1 MGKKLVKLFEFIED
15 EKGNHGEGGGGQAN
29 QDHPGIGPGH
39 PRPPE
44 NVEALTRAAVQGTG
58 KKPPA
63 E

>member
-1 MGKKLVKLFEFIED
+1 MGKVEAAKLTRIT
-15 EKGNHGEGGGGQAN
+15 QASALGTP
-29 QDHPGIGPGH
+29 DS
-39 PRPPE
+39 PE